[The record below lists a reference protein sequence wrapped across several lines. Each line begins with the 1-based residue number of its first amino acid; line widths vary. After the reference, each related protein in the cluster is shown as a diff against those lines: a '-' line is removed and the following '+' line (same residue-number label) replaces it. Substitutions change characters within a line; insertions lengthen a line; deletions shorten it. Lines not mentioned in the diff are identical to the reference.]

1 MIKNISKK
9 PVTVLAILTA
19 IFITV
24 GMLSAYKIITKQHL
38 IYEDEDETDV
48 DRNEQSTPRSFVLP
62 ATPAVTVAQENKQIQ
77 ISKGLDSD
85 KCLIKLKDLGFPI
98 DDLDS
103 SFNAKYIE
111 AIIKFQEGKR
121 IPVTGQIDQVTRKN
135 LGC

>member
-1 MIKNISKK
+1 MIMDISKK
-9 PVTVLAILTA
+9 SATVLTTLTA
-19 IFITV
+19 IFVTV
-24 GMLSAYKIITKQHL
+24 GLLSAYKINTKQHL
-38 IYEDEDETDV
+38 IYENEDETDV

-77 ISKGLDSD
+77 IVKGLDSD

-111 AIIKFQEGKR
+111 AIIKFQENKG
-121 IPVTGQIDQVTRKN
+121 IPVTGQVDQVTRRN